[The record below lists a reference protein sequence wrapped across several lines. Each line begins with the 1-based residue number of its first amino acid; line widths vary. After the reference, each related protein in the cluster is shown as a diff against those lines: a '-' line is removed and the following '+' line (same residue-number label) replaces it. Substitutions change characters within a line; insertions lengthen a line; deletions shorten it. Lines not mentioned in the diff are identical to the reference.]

1 MYSFEWYWYIFFLQS
16 SALHWYQTKSSL
28 LITHPLFEWKI
39 RSETEEKIFLFF
51 PWLYL
56 LFKRIWELFDLLH
69 NWKKPLL
76 LPAPFLVE
84 LFTEAFKWNWSSI
97 TCVLKKET
105 EKFCETFCPVIGFPS
120 KYQTECNCNF

>member
-39 RSETEEKIFLFF
+39 RSDPEEKIFLFF

-69 NWKKPLL
+69 NWKKAPTTACPL
-76 LPAPFLVE
+76 FSWIIHRSFQMKLVI
-84 LFTEAFKWNWSSI
+84 NYMCS
-97 TCVLKKET
+97 KKRNR
-105 EKFCETFCPVIGFPS
+105 KFCETFCSVIGFPS